1 MVQDKV
7 ELISLSTLPLQ
18 SSSNH
23 HIIGR
28 GREYAT
34 ARLASREESRVQAQ
48 IAHQKALMKEIDV
61 PTSSKSTSF
70 GERYTWSKS
79 VSPRNLS
86 TLPLAFEEAR
96 NREWIAQVEAA
107 YAEQKAR
114 IESKYKS
121 NSSKWPRLIETRQKD
136 AGCLSLAS
144 VRHVPTRFGFTSGR
158 CTGPLPSQT
167 FQLTLSEQQY
177 EIEMLI
183 NSRKYWR
190 FGDFLQNKDSAQTE
204 IV

>member
-1 MVQDKV
+1 MVKV
-7 ELISLSTLPLQ
+7 DLISLSTLPLQ
-18 SSSNH
+18 SFSNH
-23 HIIGR
+23 HMIGR
-28 GREYAT
+28 GKEYAT

-48 IAHQKALMKEIDV
+48 IAHQKALIKEFDA

-86 TLPLAFEEAR
+86 TLPLVFEEAR
-96 NREWIAQVEAA
+96 NREWIAQIEAA

-114 IESKYKS
+114 IGSKYKS

-144 VRHVPTRFGFTSGR
+144 VRHIPTRFGFTSGR